1 MNSQLRVRGMPRDG
15 HGLNRILGLCVGIG
29 IHHSGQS
36 HETLHRFVSALDRR
50 HLLLKSTV
58 MVGKLLLHMDV
69 QRGAGIQVA
78 AVSLGLISHIE
89 RLVNLKVVTIFHLDR
104 GII

>member
-1 MNSQLRVRGMPRDG
+1 MPRDG

-58 MVGKLLLHMDV
+58 MIGKLLLHMDV
-69 QRGAGIQVA
+69 KRGAGVQVA